1 MSERPNKMIPEA
13 GAEEPT
19 AARPDRL
26 RRSKIVLSSAALA
39 LGVAT
44 IVVTIANGGGIAARG
59 ILLGAVLALMA
70 GIRLFL
76 TLRHNV

>member
-1 MSERPNKMIPEA
+1 MRFRQA
-13 GAEEPT
+13 
-19 AARPDRL
+19 
-26 RRSKIVLSSAALA
+26 KIVLSVAAML
-39 LGVAT
+39 LGIAT
-44 IVVTIANGGGIAARG
+44 IIVTIANGGGVAARG

>member
-1 MSERPNKMIPEA
+1 MN
-13 GAEEPT
+13 EPHDNSNGDS
-19 AARPDRL
+19 ASP
-26 RRSKIVLSSAALA
+26 RSVRFRQAKIVLSVAAML
-39 LGVAT
+39 LGIAT
-44 IVVTIANGGGIAARG
+44 IIVTIANGGGVAARG